1 MIGYLKGTVVSSDE
15 KAVILDVHGV
25 GYEIFVTLNQLFE
38 IKTGNALELYIHT
51 NVREDNI
58 TLFGFTKLEDRELF
72 RKLISVSGVGPKSG
86 ITMLSI
92 STSANIIR
100 AIESGNADMFPK
112 IPGVGKK
119 TLEKIILELKG
130 KLDAKIA
137 YSNES
142 QDMRDA
148 RLALETLGYNSR
160 DISEVLNK
168 INPEL
173 DMNSAIKEALKMLS
187 K

>member
-1 MIGYLKGTVVSSDE
+1 MIGYLKGKVLSSDE
-15 KAVILDVHGV
+15 KALILEVNGV
-25 GYEIFVTLNQLFE
+25 GYEVFVTLNHLFE
-38 IKTGNALELYIHT
+38 LKKGDNLELFIHT

-58 TLFGFTKLEDRELF
+58 TLFGFTKLDDRELF
-72 RKLISVSGVGPKSG
+72 RKLIGVSGVGPKSG
-86 ITMLSI
+86 LTMLSV

-100 AIESGNADMFPK
+100 AIESGNADLFPK

-119 TLEKIILELKG
+119 TLEKVILELKG
-130 KLDAKIA
+130 KLDTKIA

-142 QDMRDA
+142 ADMRDA
-148 RLALETLGYNSR
+148 RLALETLGYNAR

-168 INPEL
+168 INPDL
-173 DMNSAIKEALKMLS
+173 DMNSAIKESLKMLA